1 MASDERKIDPEVQEI
16 IADEKRLVRGAQ
28 KMRRQPK
35 KREIDLQEKR

>member
-1 MASDERKIDPEVQEI
+1 MASDERKIDPEVQEYGVP
-16 IADEKRLVRGAQ
+16 E